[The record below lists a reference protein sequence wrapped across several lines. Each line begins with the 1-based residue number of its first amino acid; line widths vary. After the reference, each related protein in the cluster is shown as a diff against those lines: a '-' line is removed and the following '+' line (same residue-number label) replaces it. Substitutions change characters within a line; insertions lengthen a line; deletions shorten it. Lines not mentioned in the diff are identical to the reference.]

1 MPIYEYLCPR
11 CKKIT
16 TKIHKP
22 NRIPNRVLCETLKCG
37 RRAKRIIASSGAI
50 KCDDAVNI
58 PWLDHRNKNS
68 AQKTLLRHGEPP
80 LTTRGEYERYLKQNN
95 YAPKA

>member
-1 MPIYEYLCPR
+1 MPIYQYECKL

-16 TKIHKP
+16 EKVH
-22 NRIPNRVLCETLKCG
+22 RIDSVPKKVRCETKGCG
-37 RRAKRIIASSGAI
+37 RMARRIIARSGAI
-50 KCDDAVNI
+50 RCDDAVNI

-80 LTTRGEYERYLKQNN
+80 LTTRGDYERYLKQNN